1 MNKIDNIDKINN
13 IDNLLSIDDMF
24 NNMLNEAYK
33 ILEYNEPIIY
43 NLNLPQLD
51 IEITSN
57 RIYWKNLDTYLKILN
72 RDFDHFMIFI
82 KNEFCDRSINWYS
95 NNKIDGIIIHGK
107 YLKQN
112 NIIDLVKKYI
122 NTTVICSS
130 CFSPNTTVNRS
141 IAKKYIFNCI
151 QCNMTKIL

>member
-1 MNKIDNIDKINN
+1 MNNIDKI
-13 IDNLLSIDDMF
+13 DTIDDIF
-24 NNMLNEAYK
+24 NNMLDEAYK
-33 ILEYNEPIIY
+33 ILECNEPSIY

-57 RIYWKNLDTYLKILN
+57 RIYWKNVNAYLQILN

-82 KNEFCDRSINWYS
+82 KNELCDRNINWYS

-112 NIIDLVKKYI
+112 NIIDLIKKYI
-122 NTTVICSS
+122 NTTVICTS
-130 CFSPNTTVNRS
+130 CFSPNTTVNKS
-141 IAKKYIFNCI
+141 TGKNYIFNCI
-151 QCNMTKIL
+151 QCNMTKILH